1 MKLICSICRKSHNNP
16 VQPCETC
23 GSNKFIEQKPEL
35 LLTSGSML
43 LNRYKIVDFIKLGG
57 TGAVYKAEDTRLSC
71 VCAIKELLNTSG
83 DDEDYKLAF
92 NRFEREATI
101 LTQLRHPG
109 LPRVID
115 YFSLKNR
122 HYLVMDYIEGKD
134 LESILL
140 EEYEG
145 GFSEED
151 VTNWSLQICDIFH
164 YLHNNNPPVLYRDT
178 KPSNIM
184 LRKSDKKILLIDFG
198 IARTITS
205 EANQIKTITSTGTMG
220 YMAPEQY
227 RGKPEPRSD
236 IYALGATM
244 YHLLT
249 GTAPMPFTFDPLE
262 NMRSDLSEDIK
273 NIVSKAV
280 SMNSSD
286 RFQSAMDMK
295 EALLKKTTLP
305 VSVTEEATTVKL
317 LLNQLTV
324 EDSYWRYIVIRTLRC
339 HGEKSNMVEQL
350 IKLVSNEHDLTVK
363 REAVDFL
370 SSFHDERV
378 VEIFNKLVT
387 DDDPDIKYKAMDVL
401 ERFKNSSSYAS
412 LIQLLSDKNE
422 HLGFRAALCLLNM
435 GEKEAIPQIF
445 EFLKKQTDPKI
456 QSELEKGINHL
467 EPGYLNEW
475 RIERSRDIKKH
486 DKKYINFLIY
496 TIISLCA
503 LTFIIWG
510 YMHVSRVL
518 LYNRFIND
526 GKEAVKHYDY
536 YKALECFTEAVKI
549 NPDNP
554 ESLYWLG
561 KAYIPLDQGLAEFYI
576 DKAVMAKKDYP
587 EAFMEKGKLYLIK
600 DNLKEA
606 KTYLK
611 KSIEL
616 QNNLFQAYILL
627 GEAFYRSGDIPEAE
641 ETFRQALTS
650 EDDEITGICRG
661 WLKKI
666 NSQNRSYENKENIE
680 ILLKKGK
687 KSIDNMNYND
697 AEADYIKIIDINPE
711 DARGY
716 SGMGNV
722 FLHRKN
728 FDTAR
733 KYFLKAIE
741 ADPVCMEAFFNI
753 AFIYFKQD
761 NYSNAIYYLN
771 RAKDI
776 DPFYSKIYYLSG
788 LTYKK
793 EGKEKE
799 AVKDF
804 NIYLTRNPEGEYA
817 GEIKDIL
824 SAMGKNY

>member
-1 MKLICSICRKSHNNP
+1 MNLICSICRKSHNNP
-16 VQPCETC
+16 AQPCEIC
-23 GSNKFIEQKPEL
+23 GSNKFIEQKNNL
-35 LLTSGSML
+35 LLTSGSIL
-43 LNRYKIVDFIKLGG
+43 LNRYKIVDLIKTGG
-57 TGAVYKAEDTRLSC
+57 MGAVYKAEDTRLTN
-71 VCAIKELLNTSG
+71 VCAIKELVNISG

-92 NRFEREATI
+92 NRFDREATI

-140 EEYEG
+140 EEYKEG
-145 GFSEED
+145 FTEED

-164 YLHNNNPPVLYRDT
+164 YLHNNNPPVIYRDT

-205 EANQIKTITSTGTMG
+205 EANQIKTITSVGTMG

-227 RGKPEPRSD
+227 RGKPEPGSD

-249 GTAPMPFTFDPLE
+249 GIAPMPFTFEPME
-262 NMRSDLSEDIK
+262 HIRPDLSEDIR
-273 NIVSKAV
+273 NIVTRSVK
-280 SMNSSD
+280 MEISD

-295 EALLKKTTLP
+295 EALLRKTTVP
-305 VSVTEEATTVKL
+305 ISVKEENTTVEL

-324 EDSYWRYIVIRTLRC
+324 EDSYWRYIVIRTLKC
-339 HGEKSNMVEQL
+339 HEEKSNMVEPL
-350 IKLVSNEHDLTVK
+350 IKLVLNEHDLTVK

-370 SSFHDERV
+370 SKFHDERV
-378 VEIFNKLVT
+378 IEIFNKLIT
-387 DDDPDIKYKAMDVL
+387 DNDQHIKYKAMNVV
-401 ERFKNSSSYAS
+401 ERFKHSSSYES
-412 LIQLLSDKNE
+412 LIQILSDKDG
-422 HLGFRAALCLLNM
+422 HLGLRAALCLLNI
-435 GEKEAIPQIF
+435 GEQESLPQIF

-456 QSELEKGINHL
+456 QSELEKAINHL
-467 EPGYLNEW
+467 EPEYLNEW
-475 RIERSRDIKKH
+475 RIEKSGKIKKK
-486 DKKYINFLIY
+486 DKKYTKFLIY

-503 LTFIIWG
+503 LTFITG
-510 YMHVSRVL
+510 VYMHLSRVM
-518 LYNRFIND
+518 LYNGFINK
-526 GKEAVKHYDY
+526 GKKAIKNYDY
-536 YKALECFTEAVKI
+536 YNALECFTEAVKI
-549 NPDNP
+549 NPDRP

-561 KAYIPLDQGLAEFYI
+561 KAYIPLDQVRAEFYI
-576 DKAVMAKKDYP
+576 DKAVMTKKDYP

-600 DNLKEA
+600 NNIKEA
-606 KTYLK
+606 IHYLK

-616 QNNLFQAYILL
+616 KNDLFQAYILL
-627 GEAFYRSGDIPEAE
+627 GEAFYRAGDILEAE
-641 ETFRQALTS
+641 ETFRKALAS
-650 EDDEITGICRG
+650 KDDAVTGICRG

-666 NSQNRSYENKENIE
+666 NSQNRSYPKKGDIE
-680 ILLKKGK
+680 ILLRKAKE
-687 KSIDNMNYND
+687 SIDNMNYND
-697 AEADYIKIIDINPE
+697 AEAYYIKIININPE
-711 DARGY
+711 DGRGY

-722 FLHRKN
+722 LLHKKN

-733 KYFLKAIE
+733 KYFLKTIE
-741 ADPVCMEAFFNI
+741 FDPVCIEAFFNT

-761 NYSNAIYYLN
+761 NFSDAIYYLN
-771 RAKDI
+771 RAKYI
-776 DPFYSKIYYLSG
+776 DPSYSKIYYLSG

-793 EGKEKE
+793 QGKEKE

-804 NIYLTRNPEGEYA
+804 KIYLTLNPDGEYA
-817 GEIKDIL
+817 GEIKKIISTIEKKD
-824 SAMGKNY
+824 